1 LNNVWK
7 VISYGH
13 NQLVA
18 GQGSGTVGVGGF
30 SGDGGPAT
38 SAWLNTPQGV
48 AADLTGK
55 IFISD
60 TSNVRIRSVN
70 TNGIINTIIGNGVR
84 GFAGDGGAGINANIS
99 SPNEMAVDSADNLY
113 FADTGNNRIRKI
125 SYLEYADQPSFT
137 ATNVTPANA
146 TNQYSVIITSASG
159 SVTSSVVTLAV
170 QLPPVTPAFTAS
182 NGVCQFTWSAVSN
195 LTYQLQ
201 VSTNLTA
208 PNWQDLGSPVTA
220 TNNTVSA
227 SDAVGADGQRFY
239 RVRSVP

>member
-1 LNNVWK
+1 
-7 VISYGH
+7 
-13 NQLVA
+13 
-18 GQGSGTVGVGGF
+18 
-30 SGDGGPAT
+30 
-38 SAWLNTPQGV
+38 
-48 AADLTGK
+48 
-55 IFISD
+55 
-60 TSNVRIRSVN
+60 
-70 TNGIINTIIGNGVR
+70 
-84 GFAGDGGAGINANIS
+84 
-99 SPNEMAVDSADNLY
+99 
-113 FADTGNNRIRKI
+113 
-125 SYLEYADQPSFT
+125 
-137 ATNVTPANA
+137 
-146 TNQYSVIITSASG
+146 
-159 SVTSSVVTLAV
+159 VTSSVVTLAV